1 MGRIAAFPTI
11 HQVVLDDSGPLRYFT
26 FTEAASAGM
35 AVGFAATGVSN
46 AVVPMDATAGEQ
58 PIGVAVYDV
67 EAGDIG
73 AVVMDHNI
81 VNMANDHA
89 TTAID
94 AGDFVGPVNST
105 VQGAVV
111 EIALGQQS
119 ADAYYSGIALED
131 IAGSDVGAVLLK
143 HGIFLDTYEL

>member
-1 MGRIAAFPTI
+1 MAGIAAFPAI
-11 HQVVLDDSGPLRYFT
+11 HQVVIDDRGPIRTFT

-67 EAGDIG
+67 EAGDMG
-73 AVVMDHNI
+73 AVAMDGNI
-81 VNMANDHA
+81 VVVANDDD

-94 AGDFVGPVNST
+94 AGDHVGPINST

-111 EIALGQQS
+111 PIALGIKT
-119 ADAYYSGIALED
+119 ADIYFLGIALED
-131 IAGSDVGAVLLK
+131 IAGGATGEILIQVGV
-143 HGIFLDTYEL
+143 FLDGTD

>member
-1 MGRIAAFPTI
+1 MAGIAAFPTI
-11 HQVVLDDSGPLRYFT
+11 HGVVIDDRGPLRSFT
-26 FTEAASAGM
+26 FTEAAKAGM

-67 EAGDIG
+67 EAGDMG
-73 AVVMDHNI
+73 SVAMDGNVV
-81 VNMANDHA
+81 VVANDDD

-94 AGDFVGPVNST
+94 AGDHVGPISST

-111 EIALGQQS
+111 PIALGIKT
-119 ADAYYSGIALED
+119 ADIYYLGIALED
-131 IAGSDVGAVLLK
+131 IAGGATGEILVKVGV
-143 HGIFLDTYEL
+143 FLDGTD